1 MQPPNTIP
9 LSALRQL
16 ANWIARPYDF
26 LDDCAKNYG
35 DIFTMRLVG
44 FPPLVFLSDPQ
55 AIKEI
60 FAIDTKQFDAG
71 RSNEILVSLLGSN
84 SLVLLDGDRHKQQRK
99 LLMPPFHGEKV
110 KSYGE
115 TICQIT
121 REVGNQWQPHQPFL
135 ASKVM
140 QDVTLEVILQ
150 AVFGLREGE
159 RYQQLKP
166 LLASLLDLTGS
177 PLRSS
182 ILFFPWLQQD
192 LGGWSPWG
200 KVVRQ
205 RRQVYHLLQAEID
218 ERRSHQSSIT
228 GNDVLSLMLL
238 ARDEDGQAMSDP
250 ELKDELMTMLVAGH
264 ETTATVLAWALY
276 WIHKLPAVKAKL
288 LQELN
293 DLADN
298 TDAMAIASL
307 PYLTA
312 VAHESLRIYPIVP
325 IVFPRIAK
333 QEVIIN
339 GQSFPPETT
348 LVPCIY
354 LLHHREDLYPEPKQ
368 FKPERFLARQFSAW
382 EFIPF
387 GGGNRRCLGY
397 ALAMLEIKLVLATIL
412 TNFPLKLA
420 DEQPVKP
427 RRRGLTIATSN
438 GVPLVVQD

>member
-1 MQPPNTIP
+1 MQLPNTIP

-16 ANWIARPYDF
+16 TNWIARPYDF
-26 LDDCAKNYG
+26 LDECAKNYG
-35 DIFTMRLVG
+35 DTFTIKLIG

-60 FAIDTKQFDAG
+60 FATDAKQFDAG
-71 RSNEILVSLLGSN
+71 RSNGILRSLLGSN
-84 SLVLLDGDRHKQQRK
+84 SLILLDGDRHQRQRK

-121 REVGNQWQPHQPFL
+121 REVGSQWQANQPFL
-135 ASKVM
+135 ASKAM
-140 QDVTLEVILQ
+140 QDITLEVILQ

-166 LLASLLDLTGS
+166 LLASLLDMTGS
-177 PLRSS
+177 PLRSTF
-182 ILFFPWLQQD
+182 LFFPWLQQD
-192 LGGWSPWG
+192 FGSWSPWG

-205 RRQVYHLLQAEID
+205 RKQVYELLQAEID
-218 ERRSHQSSIT
+218 ERRSQSSLT

-238 ARDEDGQAMSDP
+238 ARDEDGQPMTDP

-288 LQELN
+288 LQELK
-293 DLADN
+293 DLEDN
-298 TDAMAIASL
+298 AAPMEIACL

-312 VAHESLRIYPIVP
+312 VANESLRIYPIIP

-333 QEVIIN
+333 QEVTIDS
-339 GQSFPPETT
+339 QTFPSETS
-348 LVPCIY
+348 LAPCIY

-368 FKPERFLARQFSAW
+368 FKPERFLERQFSAW

-420 DEQPVKP
+420 NEQPVKP

-438 GVPLVVQD
+438 GVPLVVQA

>member
-1 MQPPNTIP
+1 MQLPNTIP

-16 ANWIARPYDF
+16 TNWIARPYDF
-26 LDDCAKNYG
+26 LDECARNYG
-35 DIFTMRLVG
+35 DTFTIKLVA

-60 FAIDTKQFDAG
+60 FATDAKQFDAG
-71 RSNEILVSLLGSN
+71 RSNGILRSLLGSN
-84 SLVLLDGDRHKQQRK
+84 SLILLDGDRHERQRK

-121 REVGNQWQPHQPFL
+121 RELGSQWQPDRPFL
-135 ASKVM
+135 ASKAM
-140 QDVTLEVILQ
+140 QDITLEVILQ

-166 LLASLLDLTGS
+166 LLASLLDMTGS
-177 PLRSS
+177 PLRSTF
-182 ILFFPWLQQD
+182 LFFPWLQQD
-192 LGGWSPWG
+192 LGSWSPWG

-205 RRQVYHLLQAEID
+205 RKQVYELLQAEID
-218 ERRSHQSSIT
+218 ERRSQSSLT

-238 ARDEDGQAMSDP
+238 AQDEDGQPMTAP

-288 LQELN
+288 LQELK
-293 DLADN
+293 DLGDN
-298 TDAMAIASL
+298 ATPIAIATL

-312 VAHESLRIYPIVP
+312 VANESLRIYPIIP

-333 QEVIIN
+333 QEVTIN
-339 GQSFPPETT
+339 SQTFPSETS

-368 FKPERFLARQFSAW
+368 FKPERFLERQFSAW

-397 ALAMLEIKLVLATIL
+397 ALAMLEIKLVLAIIL
-412 TNFPLKLA
+412 TNFSLKLA
-420 DEQPVKP
+420 NEQPVKP

-438 GVPLVVQD
+438 GVPLVVQA

>member
-1 MQPPNTIP
+1 MQLPNTIP
-9 LSALRQL
+9 LSALRQT

-26 LDDCAKNYG
+26 LDECARNYG
-35 DIFTMRLVG
+35 DTFTMKLVG
-44 FPPLVFLSDPQ
+44 FPPLVFLSNPQ
-55 AIKEI
+55 AIREI
-60 FAIDTKQFDAG
+60 FAADAKQFDAG
-71 RSNEILVSLLGSN
+71 RSNGILQSLLGSN
-84 SLVLLDGDRHKQQRK
+84 SLVLLDGDRHQRQRK
-99 LLMPPFHGEKV
+99 LLLPPFHGEKV

-121 REVGNQWQPHQPFL
+121 KKVGSQWQPNQPFL

-140 QDVTLEVILQ
+140 QDITLEVILQ
-150 AVFGLREGE
+150 AVFGLREGK

-182 ILFFPWLQQD
+182 FLFFPWLQQD

-205 RRQVYHLLQAEID
+205 RKQIYNLLQAEID
-218 ERRSHQSSIT
+218 ERRSQSSVT

-238 ARDEDGQAMSDP
+238 AKDEAGQPMTDS
-250 ELKDELMTMLVAGH
+250 ELKDELMTMLIAGH

-276 WIHKLPAVKAKL
+276 WIHKLPTLKAKL
-288 LQELN
+288 LEELN
-293 DLADN
+293 GLNDN
-298 TDAMAIASL
+298 TDPMAIASL

-312 VAHESLRIYPIVP
+312 VANESLRIYPIVP
-325 IVFPRIAK
+325 IVFPRFAK
-333 QEVIIN
+333 QEVTIN
-339 GQSFPPETT
+339 GRTFPAETT

-354 LLHHREDLYPEPKQ
+354 LLHHREDLYPQSKE
-368 FKPERFLARQFSAW
+368 FRPERFLERQLSAW

-412 TNFPLKLA
+412 TDFPLKLA
-420 DEQPVKP
+420 DDRLVKP

-438 GVPLVVQD
+438 GIPLVVTS

>member
-1 MQPPNTIP
+1 MALPNVISMT
-9 LSALRQL
+9 ALRQL

-26 LDDCAKNYG
+26 LDECAEKYG
-35 DIFTMRLVG
+35 DTFTIKLVE
-44 FPPLVFLSDPQ
+44 FPPLVFLSNPQ

-60 FAIDTKQFDAG
+60 FAVDARQFDAG
-71 RSNEILVSLLGSN
+71 RSNKILISLLGSN
-84 SLVLLDGDRHKQQRK
+84 SVVLLDGDRHQRQRK

-121 REVGNQWQPHQPFL
+121 KKVGSQWQSDRPFL

-150 AVFGLREGE
+150 AVFGLRAGE

-182 ILFFPWLQQD
+182 FLFFPWLQQD
-192 LGGWSPWG
+192 WGSWSPWG

-205 RRQVYHLLQAEID
+205 RRQVYELLQAEID
-218 ERRSHQSSIT
+218 ERRSQSSIA
-228 GNDVLSLMLL
+228 GNDVLSLLL
-238 ARDEDGQAMSDP
+238 SARDESGQLMSDI

-276 WIHKLPAVKAKL
+276 WIHKIPAIKARL
-288 LQELN
+288 LKELN
-293 DLADN
+293 DLGDN
-298 TDAMAIASL
+298 AEPMAIASL

-312 VAHESLRIYPIVP
+312 VANESLRIYPIVP
-325 IVFPRIAK
+325 IVFPRVTK
-333 QEVIIN
+333 QEITID
-339 GQSFPPETT
+339 GHTFPSETT

-354 LLHHREDLYPEPKQ
+354 QLHHREDIYPQSKQ
-368 FKPERFLARQFSAW
+368 FKPERFLERQFAAW

-420 DEQPVKP
+420 DEQPVKY

-438 GVPLVVQD
+438 GVPLVLQS

>member
-1 MQPPNTIP
+1 MQLPNTIP

-16 ANWIARPYDF
+16 TNWIARPYDF
-26 LDDCAKNYG
+26 LDECARNYG
-35 DIFTMRLVG
+35 DTFTMKLVG
-44 FPPLVFLSDPQ
+44 FPPLVFLSNPQ

-60 FAIDTKQFDAG
+60 FAADAKQFDAG
-71 RSNEILVSLLGSN
+71 RSNGILQSLLGNN
-84 SLVLLDGDRHKQQRK
+84 SLILLDGDRHQRQRK
-99 LLMPPFHGEKV
+99 LLLPPFHGEKV

-121 REVGNQWQPHQPFL
+121 KKVGNQWQPDQPFL

-140 QDVTLEVILQ
+140 QDITLEVILQ
-150 AVFGLREGE
+150 AVFGLREGV

-182 ILFFPWLQQD
+182 FLFFPLLQQD

-205 RRQVYHLLQAEID
+205 RKQIYDLLQAEID
-218 ERRSHQSSIT
+218 ERRSQSSVT

-238 ARDEDGQAMSDP
+238 ARDEAGQPMADP

-288 LQELN
+288 LEELN
-293 DLADN
+293 GLNGN
-298 TDAMAIASL
+298 TDPMAIASL

-312 VAHESLRIYPIVP
+312 VANESLRIYPIVP
-325 IVFPRIAK
+325 IVFPRFAK
-333 QEVIIN
+333 QEVTID
-339 GQSFPPETT
+339 GRTFPAETT

-354 LLHHREDLYPEPKQ
+354 LLHHREDLYPQSKK
-368 FKPERFLARQFSAW
+368 FRPERFLARQFSAW

-412 TNFPLKLA
+412 TDFSLKLA
-420 DEQPVKP
+420 DERPVKP

-438 GVPLVVQD
+438 GVPLVATNP

>member
-1 MQPPNTIP
+1 MQLPNTIP

-16 ANWIARPYDF
+16 TNWIARPYDF
-26 LDDCAKNYG
+26 LDECARNYG
-35 DIFTMRLVG
+35 DIFTIKLVG
-44 FPPLVFLSDPQ
+44 FPPLVFLSAPQ

-60 FAIDTKQFDAG
+60 FATDAKQFDAG
-71 RSNEILVSLLGSN
+71 RSNGILRSLLGSN
-84 SLVLLDGDRHKQQRK
+84 SLILLDGDRHQRQRK

-121 REVGNQWQPHQPFL
+121 REVGHQWQPNQPFL
-135 ASKVM
+135 ASKAM
-140 QDVTLEVILQ
+140 QDITLEVILQ

-166 LLASLLDLTGS
+166 LLASLLDMTGS
-177 PLRSS
+177 PLRSTF
-182 ILFFPWLQQD
+182 LFFPWLQQD
-192 LGGWSPWG
+192 LGSWSPWG

-205 RRQVYHLLQAEID
+205 RKQVYELLQAEID
-218 ERRSHQSSIT
+218 ERRSQSSLT

-238 ARDEDGQAMSDP
+238 ARDEDGQSMTAP

-288 LQELN
+288 LEELN
-293 DLADN
+293 DLGDN
-298 TDAMAIASL
+298 ANPLEVASL

-312 VAHESLRIYPIVP
+312 VANESLRIYPIIP

-333 QEVIIN
+333 QEVTIG
-339 GQSFPPETT
+339 GQTFPSETT
-348 LVPCIY
+348 LTPCIY

-368 FKPERFLARQFSAW
+368 FKPERFLERQFSPY

-420 DEQPVKP
+420 NEQLVKP

-438 GVPLVVQD
+438 GVPLIAQG